1 MKMIH
6 FSSKNFEDICE
17 ITEEVHH
24 YIEAERIKNGE
35 ILLQTPENTVG
46 LTFADPKNPSI
57 AKDYLKALDHVVPRF
72 NGMQYTGP
80 ATPGIK
86 AALVGQS
93 LRISVH
99 EGSLILGL
107 HQGIFAAD
115 FGGPKKDRMIFIS
128 HMGTTFADGE
138 TAQGSELL
146 RQFNQKMIAEERAA
160 AEEEKRIIE
169 EMRHEYRESHMEYFK
184 ENGESI
190 LKNHMKPK
198 NRKK

>member
-1 MKMIH
+1 MKLIH
-6 FSSKNFEDICE
+6 FSSKSFEDICE
-17 ITEEVHH
+17 ITDEVHH
-24 YIEAERIKNGE
+24 YIESERIKDGE

-46 LTFADPKNPSI
+46 LTFADPQNPSI

-93 LRISVH
+93 LRVSVH

-115 FGGPKKDRMIFIS
+115 FGGPKEDRMIFIS
-128 HMGTTFADGE
+128 HMGTTFGAGE
-138 TAQGSELL
+138 TPQGSELL
-146 RQFNQKMIAEERAA
+146 RQFNQKIIDEERAA

-169 EMRHEYRESHMEYFK
+169 EMRREYRETHADYFK
-184 ENGESI
+184 EEGESI